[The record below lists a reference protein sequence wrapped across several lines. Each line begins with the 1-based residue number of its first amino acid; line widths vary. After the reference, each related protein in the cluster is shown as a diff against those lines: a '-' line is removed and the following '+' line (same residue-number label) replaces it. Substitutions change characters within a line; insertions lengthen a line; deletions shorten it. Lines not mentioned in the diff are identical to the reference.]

1 MSAETNTGKGRLSF
15 GQTSVEK
22 RRNSFLCSF
31 VFVWVMEVA
40 RQHLSVLQRAEVWFP
55 APHPALTSTWTS
67 SSRRSVPL
75 ASSGSCTC
83 TWAHPRIETP
93 KNKPLICLV
102 LPKLNNI
109 YMQFSTK
116 CLSQKKALI
125 PLQNPSYSTED
136 SHNVF
141 FMFLTDRTRVWSIL
155 QIEN

>member
-67 SSRRSVPL
+67 SSRRSDPL

-83 TWAHPRIETP
+83 TWARPRIETP

-102 LPKLNNI
+102 LQKLNNI
-109 YMQFSTK
+109 YVQFSTK

-125 PLQNPSYSTED
+125 PLQNPSYSTEN
-136 SHNVF
+136 SHNIF
-141 FMFLTDRTRVWSIL
+141 FMFLTDRT
-155 QIEN
+155 